1 MCPTTVVEVPA
12 TDCVVAVGGL
22 GLRCR
27 VDGPAG
33 APWLVFSNSLMT
45 DLTLWDAQVHA
56 FAGRFRTLRYDQR
69 GHGGSAVPPADC
81 TFDAL
86 ADDLA
91 GLLDHFG
98 VATATVAGVSMGGV
112 TALALAARH
121 PGRVARVA
129 ACDCQP
135 ASTPAGAA
143 AWDERIAVARAGGM
157 AALVEPTVARW
168 FRPDTVRQD
177 PPALRQVRAG
187 IGTTPLDGF
196 IRAARALQHYDLRA
210 ALPALRCPVAFI
222 AGAQDGTLPAVMRA
236 MAGTS
241 TQATFTVI
249 PDAGHLPNVERPVP
263 FNAALSALL
272 ATPPHR
278 G

>member
-1 MCPTTVVEVPA
+1 MVEAPG
-12 TDCVVAVGGL
+12 TECIVAVAGL

-45 DLTLWDAQVHA
+45 DLTLWDAQVPA
-56 FAGRFRTLRYDQR
+56 FAGRFRILRYDQR

-86 ADDLA
+86 AEDLA

-98 VATATVAGVSMGGV
+98 VTAATVVGISMGGV

-121 PGRVARVA
+121 PGRVARIA

-143 AWDERIAVARAGGM
+143 AWDERISMAQAGGM

-168 FRPDTVRQD
+168 FRPDTIRQD

-187 IGTTPLDGF
+187 IRATSLDGF
-196 IRAARALQHYDLRA
+196 VRAARALQEYDLRP
-210 ALPALRCPVAFI
+210 ALPMLRCPVAFI
-222 AGAQDGTLPAVMRA
+222 AGAADGTLPATMRA
-236 MAGTS
+236 TAGS
-241 TQATFTVI
+241 CAQATFTVI
-249 PDAGHLPNVERPVP
+249 PDAGHLPNVEQPMP
-263 FNAALSALL
+263 FNAALSTLL
-272 ATPPHR
+272 TAPLHR